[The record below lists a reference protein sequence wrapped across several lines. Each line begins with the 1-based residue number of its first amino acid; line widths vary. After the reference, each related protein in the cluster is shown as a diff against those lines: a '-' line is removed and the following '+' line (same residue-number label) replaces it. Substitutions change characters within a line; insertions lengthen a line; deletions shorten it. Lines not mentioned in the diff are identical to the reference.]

1 MPRIQ
6 RYLHWYSLHDLGE
19 IPRGVVGRQKRTL
32 RTAGGGDLFHLPM
45 QHDPWKSVDLD
56 VGYISL
62 SDVGELRLQVVGQDP
77 HVAPDQVHH
86 LIPAVTSCPSC
97 TWRLPTSPSVGA
109 VMRVYP
115 RLTSATVIAALF
127 ASMSAL

>member
-19 IPRGVVGRQKRTL
+19 IPRGVGGGRRGTL

-77 HVAPDQVHH
+77 HVAPDQVPPLHTRR
-86 LIPAVTSCPSC
+86 PE
-97 TWRLPTSPSVGA
+97 LPFLH
-109 VMRVYP
+109 M
-115 RLTSATVIAALF
+115 AL
-127 ASMSAL
+127 AD